1 MKVTETADT
10 KEAVNSINNQN
21 KQKQDDARPYVPLA
35 GAVVADTNDVKKMDT
50 LVKEATD
57 AKKDRTVV
65 DTKGTEVRITSDD
78 KLAFLKAIAT
88 GERYVSTVSLFGGKV
103 KVKFRSRSVGETE
116 AIIAYMHRN
125 GMAGKF
131 ITKAD
136 VSDTSL
142 AALLVAQV
150 AELNDVAYPE
160 MKKPL
165 KYTETLDGIKEP
177 AWVEDMDMWLSKPEA
192 LLAALG
198 EALVEFE
205 AKYWHMVGASRLENF
220 WNPGGSTGK

>member
-10 KEAVNSINNQN
+10 KEAVNSLNNQN
-21 KQKQDDARPYVPLA
+21 TQKQDDAKPYVPLA
-35 GAVVADTNDVKKMDT
+35 GAVVADTNDVKKLDT

-65 DTKGTEVRITSDD
+65 DTKGTEVRITNDD
-78 KLAFLKAIAT
+78 KLAFLKAVAS
-88 GERYVSTVSLFGGKV
+88 GERYVSTVRLFGGKV

-165 KYTETLDGIKEP
+165 KYTETLDGINEP
-177 AWVEDMDMWLSKPEA
+177 AWVADIDMWLSKPEA